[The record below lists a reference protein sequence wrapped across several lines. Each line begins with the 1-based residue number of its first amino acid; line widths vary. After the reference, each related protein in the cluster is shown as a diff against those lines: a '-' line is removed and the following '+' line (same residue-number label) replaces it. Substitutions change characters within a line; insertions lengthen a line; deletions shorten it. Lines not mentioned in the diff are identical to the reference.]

1 MGLFKKLFPKKEQP
15 KANENIPQNSELV
28 RLSMFITIVNRGQGN
43 YVAKIFES
51 EGSNAQFIQYGEG
64 TAQKEVRDIL
74 GIEDKTKEIVIS
86 LIDNTKIENAKKELE
101 AFFIVN
107 KRNRGVGFSIPMTS
121 LIGMKVYQFLADSSR

>member
-1 MGLFKKLFPKKEQP
+1 MGLLKKMFKKEENKP
-15 KANENIPQNSELV
+15 ANDLPQTGEMN

-43 YVAKIFES
+43 YVTKLFES
-51 EGSNAQFIQYGEG
+51 EGSNAQFVQYGEG

-74 GIEDKTKEIVIS
+74 GIDDNSKEVVIS
-86 LIDNTKIENAKKELE
+86 LIRDDKIENAKKELE
-101 AFFIVN
+101 AFFKVN